1 MDYPAVIIRIY
12 DSLVSTLN
20 QGSSILIADGHEL
33 AATLAVITISGSL
46 LMWMLTGDGVS
57 AMVESVSILLKF
69 SVVTLML
76 AGWLGLVAGFFN
88 DVANDIGGRVSGLGG
103 GGATSSSGQ
112 RIADSVNTILI
123 ATGRLLVSERGEECS
138 AAISD
143 ANVTDPEAGL
153 VQGAQTCVWNNSGGK
168 PADFVD
174 LVFHFPTILVM
185 WLVRLGTV
193 LFMALML
200 AAYLAVI
207 FVAEVSMGIGIILGP
222 ILVPWLIWPRME
234 FLFDGW
240 LRFMIIATLSK
251 IVAALMVAINA
262 TLIMGIKSL
271 SDELVV
277 PNYGSLVDINYMA
290 AWMVCLVAALGTFVI
305 WQVPSIAQALVS
317 GGSGGAVAGFGR
329 GAIGR
334 RAQQT
339 AGSGGKGGGTSSQTI
354 VVMPSKTA
362 GASSAPV
369 AGGAGSQPPSASPQ
383 SPPAAQAGQAGS
395 TPQGS
400 QLNKP

>member
-138 AAISD
+138 AAI
-143 ANVTDPEAGL
+143 P
-153 VQGAQTCVWNNSGGK
+153 
-168 PADFVD
+168 
-174 LVFHFPTILVM
+174 
-185 WLVRLGTV
+185 
-193 LFMALML
+193 
-200 AAYLAVI
+200 
-207 FVAEVSMGIGIILGP
+207 
-222 ILVPWLIWPRME
+222 
-234 FLFDGW
+234 
-240 LRFMIIATLSK
+240 
-251 IVAALMVAINA
+251 
-262 TLIMGIKSL
+262 
-271 SDELVV
+271 
-277 PNYGSLVDINYMA
+277 
-290 AWMVCLVAALGTFVI
+290 
-305 WQVPSIAQALVS
+305 
-317 GGSGGAVAGFGR
+317 
-329 GAIGR
+329 
-334 RAQQT
+334 
-339 AGSGGKGGGTSSQTI
+339 
-354 VVMPSKTA
+354 
-362 GASSAPV
+362 
-369 AGGAGSQPPSASPQ
+369 
-383 SPPAAQAGQAGS
+383 
-395 TPQGS
+395 
-400 QLNKP
+400 